1 MSSRM
6 KKALS
11 YILLLMLTVACGS
24 GGDMQEYTIKGDGVG
39 EGTIYLFA
47 HDNTHKELLS
57 TRSDGSF
64 TLSTPLD
71 RATAMT
77 LILPNSRTVTLFAEP
92 GLTATLHPDTTLQ
105 SGWSVAGGKEQ
116 VLYDSIS
123 RILDATTDFESQKR
137 TIEGFTQKY
146 PTSIVV
152 AELFRNYLVDI
163 PEPDNEYLRRAI
175 QKLGGVLQD
184 HEYFYNLKKRLDK
197 KGGEIK
203 HRMFPTFK
211 YTTIDSK
218 EVTPG
223 TYSDRYLLVTFWAT
237 WDADSR
243 EGLKKLK
250 EVQKGIRS
258 KNLAIL
264 NIALDC
270 DTALLRRAIE
280 NDTIIGDNAYDN
292 KGMNSEITEMF
303 NISSLPY
310 SVLVTPYKRIS
321 EYDLQLDSVS
331 IALIDSLT
339 YRHDNKTQ
347 KR

>member
-1 MSSRM
+1 MR
-6 KKALS
+6 KALS
-11 YILLLMLTVACGS
+11 YILLLMLAVACG
-24 GGDMQEYTIKGDGVG
+24 GGGGISKYTVKGDGVG
-39 EGTIYLFA
+39 EGTVFLFGS
-47 HDNTHKELLS
+47 DYTYKELAS
-57 TRSDGSF
+57 TRSNGNF
-64 TLSTPLD
+64 TISVPLEK
-71 RATAMT
+71 ATRMT
-77 LILPNSRTVTLFAEP
+77 LILPDNRTVTLFAKP
-92 GLTATLHPDTTLQ
+92 GITATLQPDTTLQ
-105 SGWSVAGGKEQ
+105 SGWCVTGDKEQ
-116 VLYDSIS
+116 ALHDSIS
-123 RILDATTDFESQKR
+123 RILDAATDFASQKKI
-137 TIEGFTQKY
+137 IEGFTHKY
-146 PTSIVV
+146 PVSEINV
-152 AELFRNYLVDI
+152 ELFRRYLVDI
-163 PEPDNEYLRRAI
+163 PDPDNEYLRKAI
-175 QKLGGVLQD
+175 QRLGGVLQD

-203 HRMFPTFK
+203 HRMFPTFN
-211 YTTIDSK
+211 YTTIDNK

-243 EGLKKLK
+243 EGLKRLK

-292 KGMNSEITEMF
+292 KGMNSEITEIF

>member
-1 MSSRM
+1 
-6 KKALS
+6 
-11 YILLLMLTVACGS
+11 MLTVACG
-24 GGDMQEYTIKGDGVG
+24 GGGGISKYTVKGDGVG
-39 EGTIYLFA
+39 EGTLFLFGS
-47 HDNTHKELLS
+47 DNTYKELAS
-57 TRSDGSF
+57 TRSNGDF
-64 TLSTPLD
+64 TISVPLEK
-71 RATAMT
+71 ATRMT
-77 LILPNSRTVTLFAEP
+77 LILPDSRTVTLFAKP
-92 GLTATLHPDTTLQ
+92 GITATLQPDTTLQ
-105 SGWSVAGGKEQ
+105 SGWCVTGDKEQ
-116 VLYDSIS
+116 TLHDSIS
-123 RILDATTDFESQKR
+123 RILDAATDFASQKKI
-137 TIEGFTQKY
+137 IEGFTHKY
-146 PTSIVV
+146 PVSEVNV
-152 AELFRNYLVDI
+152 ELFRRYLVDI
-163 PEPDNEYLRRAI
+163 PDPDNEYLRKAI
-175 QKLGGVLQD
+175 QRLGGVLQD

-203 HRMFPTFK
+203 HRMFPTFN
-211 YTTIDSK
+211 YTTIDNK

-243 EGLKKLK
+243 EGLKRLK

-264 NIALDC
+264 NVALDC

-292 KGMNSEITEMF
+292 KGMNSDVVEMF

-339 YRHDNKTQ
+339 YRHENKIQ

>member
-1 MSSRM
+1 
-6 KKALS
+6 
-11 YILLLMLTVACGS
+11 MLTVACG
-24 GGDMQEYTIKGDGVG
+24 GGGGISKYTVKGDGVG
-39 EGTIYLFA
+39 EGTLFLFGS
-47 HDNTHKELLS
+47 DNTYKELAS
-57 TRSDGSF
+57 TRSNGDF
-64 TLSTPLD
+64 TISVPLEK
-71 RATAMT
+71 ATRMT
-77 LILPNSRTVTLFAEP
+77 LILPDSRTVTLFAKP
-92 GLTATLHPDTTLQ
+92 GITATLQPDTTLQ
-105 SGWSVAGGKEQ
+105 SGWCVTGDKEQ
-116 VLYDSIS
+116 ALHDSIS
-123 RILDATTDFESQKR
+123 RILDAATDFASQKKI
-137 TIEGFTQKY
+137 IEGFTHKY
-146 PTSIVV
+146 PVSEVNV
-152 AELFRNYLVDI
+152 ELFRRYLVDI
-163 PEPDNEYLRRAI
+163 PDPDNEYLRKAI
-175 QKLGGVLQD
+175 QRLGGVLQD

-203 HRMFPTFK
+203 HRMFPTFN
-211 YTTIDSK
+211 YTTIDNK

-243 EGLKKLK
+243 EGLKRLK

-264 NIALDC
+264 NVALDC

-292 KGMNSEITEMF
+292 KGMNSDVVEMF

-339 YRHDNKTQ
+339 YRHENKIQ

>member
-1 MSSRM
+1 
-6 KKALS
+6 
-11 YILLLMLTVACGS
+11 MLAVACG
-24 GGDMQEYTIKGDGVG
+24 GGGGISKYTVKGDGVG
-39 EGTIYLFA
+39 EGTVFLFGS
-47 HDNTHKELLS
+47 DNTYKELAS
-57 TRSDGSF
+57 TRSNGNF
-64 TLSTPLD
+64 TISVPLEK
-71 RATAMT
+71 ATRMT
-77 LILPNSRTVTLFAEP
+77 LILPDNRTVTLFAKP
-92 GLTATLHPDTTLQ
+92 GITATLQPDTTLQ
-105 SGWSVAGGKEQ
+105 SGWCVTGDKEQ
-116 VLYDSIS
+116 ALHDSIS
-123 RILDATTDFESQKR
+123 RILDAATDFASQKKI
-137 TIEGFTQKY
+137 IEGFTHKY
-146 PTSIVV
+146 PVSEINV
-152 AELFRNYLVDI
+152 ELFRRYLVDI
-163 PEPDNEYLRRAI
+163 PDPDNEYLRKAI
-175 QKLGGVLQD
+175 QRLGGVLQD

-203 HRMFPTFK
+203 HRMFPTFN
-211 YTTIDSK
+211 YTTIDNK

-243 EGLKKLK
+243 EGLKRLK
-250 EVQKGIRS
+250 EVQKEIRS

-292 KGMNSEITEMF
+292 KGMNSEITEIF

>member
-1 MSSRM
+1 
-6 KKALS
+6 
-11 YILLLMLTVACGS
+11 MLAVACG
-24 GGDMQEYTIKGDGVG
+24 GGGGISKYTVKGDGVG
-39 EGTIYLFA
+39 EGTVFLFGS
-47 HDNTHKELLS
+47 DYTYKELAS
-57 TRSDGSF
+57 TRSNGNF
-64 TLSTPLD
+64 TISVPLEK
-71 RATAMT
+71 ATRMT
-77 LILPNSRTVTLFAEP
+77 LILPDNRTVTLFAKP
-92 GLTATLHPDTTLQ
+92 GITATLQPDTTLQ
-105 SGWSVAGGKEQ
+105 SGWCVTGDKEQ
-116 VLYDSIS
+116 ALHDSIS
-123 RILDATTDFESQKR
+123 RILDAATDFASQKKI
-137 TIEGFTQKY
+137 IEGFTHKY
-146 PTSIVV
+146 PVSEINV
-152 AELFRNYLVDI
+152 ELFRRYLVDI
-163 PEPDNEYLRRAI
+163 PDPDNEYLRRAI

-203 HRMFPTFK
+203 HRMFPTFN
-211 YTTIDSK
+211 YTTIDNK
-218 EVTPG
+218 EVTPS

-243 EGLKKLK
+243 EGLKRLK

-292 KGMNSEITEMF
+292 KGMNSEITEIF

-310 SVLVTPYKRIS
+310 SVIVTPYKRIS

-339 YRHDNKTQ
+339 YRHDNKTE

>member
-1 MSSRM
+1 
-6 KKALS
+6 
-11 YILLLMLTVACGS
+11 MLTVACG
-24 GGDMQEYTIKGDGVG
+24 GGGGISKYTVKGDGVG
-39 EGTIYLFA
+39 EGTLFLFGS
-47 HDNTHKELLS
+47 DNTYKELAS
-57 TRSDGSF
+57 TRSNGDF
-64 TLSTPLD
+64 TISVPLEK
-71 RATAMT
+71 ATRMT
-77 LILPNSRTVTLFAEP
+77 LILPDSRTVTLFAKP
-92 GLTATLHPDTTLQ
+92 GITATLQPDTTLQ
-105 SGWSVAGGKEQ
+105 SGWCVTGDKEQ
-116 VLYDSIS
+116 ALHDSIS
-123 RILDATTDFESQKR
+123 RILDAATDFASQKKI
-137 TIEGFTQKY
+137 IEGFTHKY
-146 PTSIVV
+146 PVSEVNV
-152 AELFRNYLVDI
+152 ELFRRYLVDI
-163 PEPDNEYLRRAI
+163 PDPDNEYLRKAI
-175 QKLGGVLQD
+175 QRLGGVLQD

-203 HRMFPTFK
+203 HRMFPTFN
-211 YTTIDSK
+211 YTTIDNK

-243 EGLKKLK
+243 EGLKRLK

-292 KGMNSEITEMF
+292 KGMNSDVVEMF

-339 YRHDNKTQ
+339 YRHENKIQ